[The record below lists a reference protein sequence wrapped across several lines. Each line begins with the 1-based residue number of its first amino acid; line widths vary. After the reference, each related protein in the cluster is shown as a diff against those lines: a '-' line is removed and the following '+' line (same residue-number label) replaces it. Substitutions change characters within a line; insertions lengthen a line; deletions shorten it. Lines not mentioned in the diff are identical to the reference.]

1 MDSGGEKTVRILR
14 RMKRKSISHWPWK
27 IYEPAKGLPEEL
39 AFNLIDENER
49 IVGEIIYGK
58 ASLLKGVDV
67 TTPWGLAKV
76 EWPKLKVR
84 ISLAG
89 QELVRFDM
97 SWLGGKTDFIF
108 RDGVVMQFT
117 QIKGRRCDIEYSAGK
132 GSASFC
138 EEEGTLYQ
146 GYPGLKVQMTEEEI
160 KRLPKGDRPKSV
172 ETRDYVQY
180 RITIDGTLPVK
191 NDEVV
196 AALAILAGFLRLM
209 DEAPRLNI

>member
-14 RMKRKSISHWPWK
+14 RMKRKSISHRPWNVF
-27 IYEPAKGLPEEL
+27 EPAKALPEEL
-39 AFNLIDENER
+39 RFDLIDENER

-58 ASLLKGVDV
+58 ASLLRGVDV
-67 TTPWGLAKV
+67 TTPWGQAKV

-89 QELVRFDM
+89 QELVRLDL

-108 RDGVVMQFT
+108 RDSMVMQFT
-117 QIKGRRCDIEYSAGK
+117 QTKGRRCDIEYSAGK
-132 GSASFC
+132 GSVNFC
-138 EEEGTLYQ
+138 EEQGTLPQ
-146 GYPGLKVQMTEEEI
+146 GQPGLKVQMTEEEI
-160 KRLPKGDRPKSV
+160 KRLRKCDRPKSV

-196 AALAILAGFLRLM
+196 AALVILAGFLRLM
-209 DEAPRLNI
+209 DEAPNLGI